1 MAAKRIRS
9 IDEFVKE
16 IILDCYRELPNKA
29 QVLVVCERESGQA
42 DGSTTYGLEAVY
54 SVGRDERYIYSDT
67 VSLDPNDKLPNYAE
81 SIRNMIVKH
90 GIPASNSETVVKIK
104 QKEVPAGLVEI
115 SCALLRGR
123 ILNSGMVADLL
134 GVSTADVVK
143 AYFKA
148 HKKEPVGH
156 CMYFPEI
163 MSVAKQLRLTDEHVL
178 KCIEVYTSRNS

>member
-1 MAAKRIRS
+1 MAAKRIKS

-115 SCALLRGR
+115 SCLSLKKQALNAGL
-123 ILNSGMVADLL
+123 VADFL
-134 GVSTADVVK
+134 GVSTASVVK
-143 AYFKA
+143 AYLA
-148 HKKEPVGH
+148 LHKREPVST
-156 CMYFPEI
+156 CIYLPEVMTI
-163 MSVAKQLRLTDEHVL
+163 AKKLRLSDEHIMKSMEIYFARHL
-178 KCIEVYTSRNS
+178 